1 MAILSKI
8 TAMFSGGKKEA
19 PSADPVAYKNYT
31 IVAQPIKEGSQYRT
45 AGYIRSDSGTDADA
59 DVEVKQV
66 QFIRADVNGDF
77 DSAVE
82 HSVQKAK
89 QIIDEQGARMFE
101 RDIA

>member
-8 TAMFSGGKKEA
+8 TAMFSSLNSKAPAEA
-19 PSADPVAYKNYT
+19 PSADPISYKDYT

-45 AGYIRSDSGTDADA
+45 AGHISSEGDD
-59 DVEVKQV
+59 KKV
-66 QFIRADVNGDF
+66 QFIRADVSGDF